1 MSHFFDILIFSQHIW
16 GNVHYVPEINLISH
30 GTLKKAFYLL
40 NKTILKKS
48 EIRFCRQKT
57 ADDNDAKINVFPNI
71 PCTFLLF
78 KASAFLQIFF
88 PRSLLFR
95 QVLRTSVFLSSKWL
109 KTSNKRT
116 QIPLISNQFASLIEQ
131 DVAIDKLFNTCKF

>member
-1 MSHFFDILIFSQHIW
+1 MIR
-16 GNVHYVPEINLISH
+16 
-30 GTLKKAFYLL
+30 AFYLPSKT
-40 NKTILKKS
+40 NKKKI
-48 EIRFCRQKT
+48 ETQFCKRKS
-57 ADDNDAKINVFPNI
+57 AGNDNAKINVSSNI